1 MKEIQDSEF
10 NTIFIEAFEQSI
22 RDLLGSDVLSSLYV
36 ALERSHNV
44 TRNDLPKRFDVANVL
59 LEHIFGVRASRRICM
74 GMVRRLYRKLNLD
87 FHDNPNLT
95 LADYI
100 ENAKRIDTSERVAKL
115 EGKLEK
121 V

>member
-1 MKEIQDSEF
+1 MKETHYTEF
-10 NTIFIEAFEQSI
+10 NTIFIEAFEQGI

-44 TRNDLPKRFDVANVL
+44 TRDDLPNRFDVAYVL
-59 LEHIFGVRASRRICM
+59 LEHVLGVGASRRICM
-74 GMVRRLYRKLNLD
+74 GMVRRLYRKLNLE

-100 ENAKRIDTSERVAKL
+100 DNAKRIDTRERIAKPECKL
-115 EGKLEK
+115 ENT
-121 V
+121 